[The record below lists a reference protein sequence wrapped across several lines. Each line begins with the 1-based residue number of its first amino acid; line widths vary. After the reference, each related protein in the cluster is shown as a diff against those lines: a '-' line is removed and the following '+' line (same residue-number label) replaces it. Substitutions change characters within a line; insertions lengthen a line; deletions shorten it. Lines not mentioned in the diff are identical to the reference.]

1 MTFRLT
7 VTRHRRKIPALT
19 AHSPFFL
26 KSSGMMNLQIR
37 RAELRDLSTLVDFNR
52 RLAWETERLQL
63 DVEVLIRGVTAV
75 LEGRAEAHYLVAEIR
90 AEVVGQLML
99 TREWSDWRNGWFY
112 WIQSVYVAPEHRG
125 RGVFR
130 ALYNS
135 ALQQVEQQ
143 PDAVGLRLYVEQHNT
158 AAEATYLRLG
168 MQPTGYK
175 VLEHP
180 VRNILVPTPMIATT

>member
-1 MTFRLT
+1 M
-7 VTRHRRKIPALT
+7 K
-19 AHSPFFL
+19 
-26 KSSGMMNLQIR
+26 LQIR

-75 LEGRAEAHYLVAEIR
+75 LEGRAEAHYLVAEIQ

-112 WIQSVYVAPEHRG
+112 WIQSVYVAPRHRG

-180 VRNILVPTPMIATT
+180 VRNILVPTSMAPSK